1 MVRVIGSGM
10 PDASQ
15 SGPFL
20 GFVRAAGKVE
30 VDTRADVFQEYS
42 SPPVGGGFPSLQ
54 QEGMKCGGDQQK
66 RGADREHPVPSVLKS
81 DVPGRS
87 RTAWLLSNASG
98 FET

>member
-1 MVRVIGSGM
+1 M

-20 GFVRAAGKVE
+20 GFVRAAEKME
-30 VDTRADVFQEYS
+30 VDTRADVLQEYS
-42 SPPVGGGFPSLQ
+42 PAVGGGFPSLQ

-66 RGADREHPVPSVLKS
+66 RGAAREHPVLLVPKS

-87 RTAWLLSNASG
+87 RTAWLLSNASD
-98 FET
+98 FETYLAAF